1 MKYPKNR
8 KDTGCPRC
16 RDFCFGVSISISICI
31 CICVCFLLSFTG
43 CGSALSAETGTGS
56 GTIGN
61 AESKNADRRH
71 ITDGNDRANVGY
83 ENEYGNG
90 TVIGNGNAGSNNV
103 GGANGNNNSFS
114 GNSGGNTANRGSY
127 NGYPNTELAENSPN
141 GTSNVN
147 GSDTGDKMETNAENR
162 SAAERNG
169 MEIIEETDADGSVV
183 GIVIAILIAVA
194 VIVLIVALIPKGT
207 GSM

>member
-8 KDTGCPRC
+8 KDTGRPRC
-16 RDFCFGVSISISICI
+16 RDFCFGISISICICI

-43 CGSALSAETGTGS
+43 CGSALSAESGIEFGT
-56 GTIGN
+56 

-114 GNSGGNTANRGSY
+114 GNSGGNTANRGSN
-127 NGYPNTELAENSPN
+127 NGYHDTEFVENSPN
-141 GTSNVN
+141 GTSGIN
-147 GSDTGDKMETNAENR
+147 GSDTESKMETNAENR

-169 MEIIEETDADGSVV
+169 MEMIEETDADGSVV